1 MKLLFGYSL
10 RNLALRRLTTAL
22 TVLGVG
28 LVVFVFAAVRMM
40 AYGLEQTLVETGSP
54 DNAIVVRA
62 AATSETVSI
71 MSRDQA
77 NIIKTQPEVAVDA
90 DGSPIAVNEIVVLIN
105 INKRDN
111 NDPSNVSI
119 RGTTSD
125 PFKLRPNVK
134 LVEGR
139 MFTPGTSE
147 VIAGSAVSRNF
158 KGCGLGEQV
167 RFAMRDWKVVGVFD
181 AGGAGFDSELWGDVD
196 QVQQAFRRPIYSSV
210 TVKLNDPATLPALKE
225 RLESDPRMTVD
236 VKGERQYYA
245 DQSRATATF
254 IRIMGSVV
262 GYIFSIGAIIGAMI
276 TMYAAV
282 ANRTTEIGTLRALG
296 FSRARILSV
305 FLVEAIWLSLLGGLV
320 GLVAAS
326 FMSLVQVSTTNW
338 DTFSELAFSFALSP
352 AIIIQTLIFSIVMGL
367 LGGFLPAVRASNLK
381 ITEAL
386 RAA

>member
-1 MKLLFGYSL
+1 
-10 RNLALRRLTTAL
+10 
-22 TVLGVG
+22 
-28 LVVFVFAAVRMM
+28 
-40 AYGLEQTLVETGSP
+40 
-54 DNAIVVRA
+54 NAIVVRA
-62 AATSETVSI
+62 SATSETVSI

-111 NDPSNVSI
+111 NEPSNVII
-119 RGTTSD
+119 RGTTAD
-125 PFKLRPNVK
+125 PFALRSDIKLID
-134 LVEGR
+134 GR

-147 VIAGSAVSRNF
+147 VIAGKSVAENF

-181 AGGAGFDSELWGDVD
+181 ADGAGFDSELWGDVD

-210 TVKLNDPATLPALKE
+210 TVRLTDPAKLSELKN
-225 RLESDPRMTVD
+225 RLEADPRMTVD

-254 IRIMGSVV
+254 IRVIGLVISI
-262 GYIFSIGAIIGAMI
+262 IFSIGAVIGAMI

-282 ANRTTEIGTLRALG
+282 ANRTIEIGTLRALG

-305 FLVEAIWLSLLGGLV
+305 FLVESIWLALLGGLL

-326 FMSLVQVSTTNW
+326 FMSFVQVSTTNW

-352 AIIIQTLIFSIVMGL
+352 GIIIGTLIFSVLMGIF
-367 LGGFLPAVRASNLK
+367 GGFLPAVRASNLR
-381 ITEAL
+381 IIEAL
-386 RAA
+386 REA